1 MSAASVKFRTQAKE
15 TIIAAFGAA
24 FEDGSLAK
32 ADIPDFNIE
41 VPADSSHGDLSTN
54 AEMMC
59 ARAFKLA
66 PVKIASIIIDHAK
79 TDGTYIDRI
88 ETAGPGFINFYPTA
102 QYFCDIVSEVVEK
115 GGEYGRSDHGKG
127 KRVMVEFVSANPTGP
142 MHMGNARGGALGDC
156 LAAVMDAAGYE
167 VSREFYIN
175 DAGNQ
180 IEKFA
185 LSLDVRYLQ
194 LVKGE
199 DFIEIPEDAYHG
211 ADIIDRAQEFLS
223 ENGAEWADKPEAERR
238 KALVDFA
245 LPKNIARM
253 QSDLLKYR
261 IEYDVWFRESALHN
275 DGSVKEAIELLS
287 SKGMTYEKDGAI
299 WYKATD
305 RGAEKDEVLIRANGN
320 PTYFAA
326 DIAYHI
332 DKFKRGFDL
341 CINVWGADHHGH
353 VARMKGA
360 LDAAGYDGEKLE
372 VVLMQLVNLVQD
384 GKPVKMSKRTGKA
397 IQLADLLDEVPV
409 DAARFFFNLRESTT
423 QMDFDLDLAVKQ
435 DSENPVYYVQ
445 YAHARICSIFRKY
458 AEQGG
463 NFVPADIE
471 QLMLLTAPEEL
482 ELIRYLSAYDS
493 EIIAASDSREPSRIT
508 RYVMELAAKYH
519 KFYNACWVIGE
530 DEALTRARL
539 TLCHCTKQVIA
550 NVLDMFRI
558 NAPEQMI

>member
-1 MSAASVKFRTQAKE
+1 MSAVSDKFRSQAKE
-15 TIIAAFGAA
+15 IIIKAFEAAFA
-24 FEDGSLAK
+24 DDSLTK

-54 AEMMC
+54 AAMAS
-59 ARAFKLA
+59 ARAFRMA
-66 PVKIASIIIDHAK
+66 PAKIAAIIADHAV
-79 TDGTYIDRI
+79 TDGTYVDRI
-88 ETAGPGFINFYPTA
+88 ETAGPGFINFYPTQ
-102 QYFCDIVSEVVEK
+102 QYFCDIVTEIVTRAEN
-115 GGEYGRSDHGKG
+115 YGRSDHGKG
-127 KRVMVEFVSANPTGP
+127 KKVMVEFVSANPTGP

-156 LAAVMDAAGYE
+156 LAAVMDAAGYD

-180 IEKFA
+180 IEKFG

-211 ADIIDRAQEFLS
+211 ADIIERAQEFLDK
-223 ENGAEWADKPEAERR
+223 NGSEWADKPEAERR
-238 KALVDFA
+238 AALVDFA
-245 LPKNIARM
+245 LPLNIARM
-253 QSDLLKYR
+253 QNDLLKYR
-261 IEYDVWFRESALHN
+261 IEYDTWYRESTLHN
-275 DGSVKEAIELLS
+275 DGSVKAAIALLS
-287 SKGMTYEKDGAI
+287 DKGMTYEKDGAV

-305 RGAEKDEVLIRANGN
+305 LGAEKDEVLIRANGN

-360 LDAAGYDGEKLE
+360 LDAAGYDGSKLE

-458 AEQGG
+458 AQQGG
-463 NFVPADIE
+463 AFSPAADDD
-471 QLMLLTAPEEL
+471 LKLLTAPEEL
-482 ELIRYLSAYDS
+482 ELIRYLSSYTS
-493 EIIAASDSREPSRIT
+493 EITAASDSREPSRIT

-530 DEALTRARL
+530 DEHLTRARL

-550 NVLDMFRI
+550 NVLSMFSI
-558 NAPEQMI
+558 TAPEQMM

>member
-24 FEDGSLAK
+24 FDDGSLAK

-54 AEMMC
+54 AAMMC
-59 ARAFKLA
+59 ARAFKMA

-102 QYFCDIVSEVVEK
+102 QYFCDIVSEVVTK
-115 GGEYGRSDHGKG
+115 GSEYGRSDHGNG

-211 ADIIDRAQEFLS
+211 ADIIDRAQEFLD

-261 IEYDVWFRESALHN
+261 IEYDVWFRESTLHN

-482 ELIRYLSAYDS
+482 ELIRYLSSYDS